1 LIEAAMY
8 VALGFCI
15 AGLLAIAIMPSIW
28 RRAVRLTRRAVE
40 ATSPMTHA
48 ETRAE
53 IGALRAAHA
62 VEYRRLEAGV
72 ERLQRSAAENRIARD
87 RAEHV
92 ASDLRKE
99 FGARE
104 QALSEA
110 MAREDTLRREMA
122 DHEEALARAR
132 ARIRELER
140 TVQRLVSAA
149 EETARPSEAP
159 SVAGEG
165 ISDQSPDTAQ
175 IEAAREAERTAHRS
189 AVSGLETEIEALKRQ
204 LERAQ
209 RSADR
214 AADTGEQPRG
224 SEDLARMR
232 KGMRDRDD
240 RLFAAESKLVAAQA
254 EIARL
259 SILAEQQAEHDG
271 EAGDGGSAAGVLDR
285 TRRLETDNTRL
296 RAELYGNDDMR
307 ALRDQLAELAAGVVA
322 AIGTDED
329 LSTLAETPSPA
340 EATSAQDA
348 NAFLPRDA
356 VAGPEVE
363 VEIEEAAK
371 AGETGDVASAVPETP
386 EKPQE
391 RAARGD
397 GTQETGER
405 TQSLAARIRAAR
417 GRMKADANARSQQP
431 QAPILPGPAQPSRRS
446 SASEK

>member
-1 LIEAAMY
+1 
-8 VALGFCI
+8 
-15 AGLLAIAIMPSIW
+15 
-28 RRAVRLTRRAVE
+28 
-40 ATSPMTHA
+40 
-48 ETRAE
+48 
-53 IGALRAAHA
+53 
-62 VEYRRLEAGV
+62 
-72 ERLQRSAAENRIARD
+72 
-87 RAEHV
+87 
-92 ASDLRKE
+92 
-99 FGARE
+99 
-104 QALSEA
+104 
-110 MAREDTLRREMA
+110 
-122 DHEEALARAR
+122 
-132 ARIRELER
+132 
-140 TVQRLVSAA
+140 
-149 EETARPSEAP
+149 
-159 SVAGEG
+159 
-165 ISDQSPDTAQ
+165 
-175 IEAAREAERTAHRS
+175 
-189 AVSGLETEIEALKRQ
+189 
-204 LERAQ
+204 
-209 RSADR
+209 
-214 AADTGEQPRG
+214 
-224 SEDLARMR
+224 MR

-285 TRRLETDNTRL
+285 TRRLETDNARL

-329 LSTLAETPSPA
+329 LSTLAETPSA
-340 EATSAQDA
+340 VEATSAQDA

-356 VAGPEVE
+356 VAEPEVE

-371 AGETGDVASAVPETP
+371 AGETGDATSAAPETP